1 MNGKLTGILYAVFR
15 INNRK
20 IKKLTDIKQ
29 FKKHLEREKEV
40 LNADKERSI
49 ENKILIGGSDLY
61 KDFKEYIKPCKL
73 RKNGNLAHEIILTAS
88 REYFRNI
95 DDKEKEM
102 WIEANVN
109 FLKNKFGG
117 SCIYA
122 VLHNDETTPHIHA
135 LISRKAK
142 DKKGNT
148 IINNSY
154 FFDGAT
160 KLRNWQDEYGNAMS
174 EFNLS
179 RGIKFS
185 KATHVQLRHF
195 YALVENEINV
205 NKLIDVLDNN
215 YKFKH
220 IKEEFTNIA
229 NKLDFAATENNKK
242 DIEELKQNIYKLS
255 FLTTAPEKFYNE
267 NKVLEQREKVN
278 NLITNLNLD
287 MDIDI
292 NYLTRDYLN
301 KDLSNFQKGINIVA
315 NTRIKREVIE
325 LKKKLKYL
333 NSECEIKDKD
343 NIKYIEQ
350 IKRLR
355 EDKAILKDVIM
366 ALSEYYYIPQRAI
379 ESIIDNVYK
388 NAESKI
394 KKMDNVLERKL

>member
-40 LNADKERSI
+40 LNADKERSV

-61 KDFKEYIKPCKL
+61 KDFKDYIKPCKL

-95 DDKEKEM
+95 DEKEKEM
-102 WIEANVN
+102 WIEANIN

-154 FFDGAT
+154 FFDGAA

-229 NKLDFAATENNKK
+229 NKLDFAVTENNKK

-255 FLTTAPEKFYNE
+255 FLTTAPEKLYDE